1 MDTEYLLFIVM
12 IYLAITLYFI
22 VILYARCKVI
32 IIINLYLFDSKNNSF
47 SSSKSIFTKNVNQ
60 MLREEAS
67 NMS

>member
-32 IIINLYLFDSKNNSF
+32 IINFYMFDSKNNSF
-47 SSSKSIFTKNVNQ
+47 SSSKSIFTKNVCQ